1 MTAEQK
7 KILVTGGA
15 GYIGSHTALAL
26 ARRGLVPVTYD
37 NLVYGHPW
45 AVRSGPFEEGDL
57 GDAARLAEVIR
68 RHRISAVM
76 HFAAFAYV
84 GESVKNPR
92 KYFDNNVTKSLV
104 LLDAMVDAGVRFI
117 VFSSSCATYGTPE
130 KVPITEDTPQSPVNP
145 YGETKLIVEKAL
157 RWYGSAYGLKWAAL
171 RYFNAAGAE
180 PENGLGELHQP
191 ETHLIP
197 LVLDAAQGLRTVEI
211 FGDDYPTPDGTC
223 IRDYI
228 HVSDLADAHIL
239 ALDALTGGRESMALN
254 LGTGTGCSV
263 REVVK
268 MAERVTGRAV
278 PFTVA
283 PRRAGDPPVLVAD
296 PSLSAKVLGWKP
308 QHSSL
313 ENIVGSAWR
322 WHNRQRTD

>member
-1 MTAEQK
+1 MSQEQ

-26 ARRGLVPVTYD
+26 ATRGLVPVTYD
-37 NLVYGHPW
+37 NLVYGHRW
-45 AVRSGPFEEGDL
+45 AVKSGRFEEGDL

-68 RHRISAVM
+68 RHQISAVM

-104 LLDAMVDAGVRFI
+104 LLDAMVDAGVRSI

-180 PENGLGELHQP
+180 PENGLGELHAP

-228 HVSDLADAHIL
+228 HVSDLAEAHIL
-239 ALDALTGGRESMALN
+239 ALDALMGGRESMALN

-283 PRRAGDPPVLVAD
+283 ARRAGDPPVLVAD

-313 ENIVGSAWR
+313 ENIVGSAWQ
-322 WHNRQRTD
+322 WHNRQRKD